1 LSLVISGKR
10 IYVAA
15 NNPARKG
22 ELNVVLVI
30 ALEIRDLF
38 GAAWKAYR
46 AGRVV
51 RSRRRSVPE
60 ARRSHLPKGFA
71 PSS

>member
-1 LSLVISGKR
+1 
-10 IYVAA
+10 
-15 NNPARKG
+15 
-22 ELNVVLVI
+22 VVLVI

-46 AGRVV
+46 AGQVAPA
-51 RSRRRSVPE
+51 RRRIVPE
-60 ARRSHLPKGFA
+60 ARRTHLPKGFA

>member
-1 LSLVISGKR
+1 M
-10 IYVAA
+10 
-15 NNPARKG
+15 
-22 ELNVVLVI
+22 VLVI

-46 AGRVV
+46 AGQAVHIERP
-51 RSRRRSVPE
+51 SVPE
-60 ARRSHLPKGFA
+60 ARRTQLPKGFA